1 MKKQEKKEKGRAG
14 EGGEKKIHVWRSLVL
29 PLKARKIFKIIF
41 AITEVITDQLHY
53 QRMFQLCFCIERAID
68 VKSGR

>member
-14 EGGEKKIHVWRSLVL
+14 ERGVGGEKKIHVWRSLVL

-41 AITEVITDQLHY
+41 AIT
-53 QRMFQLCFCIERAID
+53 
-68 VKSGR
+68 